1 MAYRNE
7 DLKKLLGN
15 IDFGESIAETDTL
28 LQLARVE
35 TSVLADL
42 LSDRVDLVPGTK
54 GSGKSALFR
63 IFTEFLP
70 EDLLNLHK
78 VVLAH
83 GVQKHGDSV
92 FHVFKERFEQLDE
105 DGFVDFWCIYFTSL
119 VYEQFVK
126 NPLYQERLKSS
137 KREIEAFRSSCCSAR
152 IPEIKARLS
161 LREILDWTLHALTSL
176 KPKARY
182 KLPEN
187 CGEIELDLFGSPSV
201 TNKTIIDSD
210 IDLPIYVEHIKK
222 NLEAILEKAGLTLW
236 LMIDRLDEIFPR
248 RSSLERRA
256 LRGLLRTMRIFTSS
270 QIRIKA
276 FLRDDILDA
285 IVSGGEG
292 FTALSHVTARQADTL
307 RWAEEDIL
315 TMIVKRLSANTELC
329 SALAI
334 DREKIN
340 ASFDYRK
347 KVFYKV
353 FPAQVHHGN
362 RQSSTLRWIYNHTAD
377 GNNVVTPRDVIDL
390 LTSAKQ
396 HQLTICMSN
405 PSEESLHIIS
415 SQAIQYGLEKLSQ
428 GKRKKYLEA
437 EFPHM
442 WAQIEKFISGKS
454 DYNEPAI
461 KKLLGKNWESH
472 IQDLRSIGFITKS
485 GGKGGNMYTI
495 PNIYRKGLEITQG
508 RVII

>member
-1 MAYRNE
+1 MAYNND

-78 VVLAH
+78 VVVAH

-92 FHVFKERFEQLDE
+92 FHAFKDQFEKLDE
-105 DGFVDFWCIYFTSL
+105 GGFVDFWCIYFTSL

-126 NPLYQERLKSS
+126 NPLYQGHLKSS
-137 KREIEAFRSSCCSAR
+137 KNEIEAFRSSCSSAR
-152 IPEIKARLS
+152 IPEIEAELS
-161 LREILDWTLHALTSL
+161 LREILGWTLNTLKSL
-176 KPKARY
+176 RPKARY
-182 KLPEN
+182 KFPEN
-187 CGEIELDLFGSPSV
+187 VGEIELDLFGNPSLADKT
-201 TNKTIIDSD
+201 TNDSD
-210 IDLPIYVEHIKK
+210 SDLPIYVEQIKK
-222 NLEAILEKAGLTLW
+222 NLEAILKNTGLNLW

-248 RSSLERRA
+248 RSELERKA

-276 FLRDDILDA
+276 FLRDDILDT

-307 RWAEEDIL
+307 RWAEDDIL
-315 TMIVKRLSANTELC
+315 TMIVKRLSSNQELC
-329 SALAI
+329 ITLAI
-334 DREKIN
+334 DKEKIN
-340 ASFDYRK
+340 ASFEYRK
-347 KVFYKV
+347 EVFYKV
-353 FPAQVHHGN
+353 FPAQVHQGN

-396 HQLTICMSN
+396 HQLNICMSN
-405 PSEESLHIIS
+405 PSDESQHIIS

-428 GKRKKYLEA
+428 RKRKKYLEA

-442 WAQIEKFISGKS
+442 WSEIKKFIGGKS
-454 DYNEPAI
+454 EYHEPAI
-461 KKLLGKNWESH
+461 KKLLGENWDSL
-472 IQDLRSIGFITKS
+472 IQDLRSIGFITKL
-485 GGKGGNMYTI
+485 GGKGRNMYTI